1 MKKVY
6 LVVED
11 WHSDLDCGSDIN
23 VFENYDNA
31 YEYFNDMRI
40 SNENFI
46 DNDDDKVVNSEPN
59 YFEIYEEG
67 YYLNSH
73 YVVRLVEKE
82 VK

>member
-11 WHSDLDCGSDIN
+11 WSNEFDCEININ
-23 VFENYDNA
+23 VFENYDKA

-40 SNENFI
+40 SNDNFI
-46 DNDDDKVVNSEPN
+46 ESDDKVVNSESD
-59 YFEIYEEG
+59 YFEIYEDG
-67 YYLNSH
+67 SLDNYYI
-73 YVVRLVEKE
+73 VRLEEKE